1 MRAGIHVT
9 TDDFISCQNP
19 GHGSADE
26 TPSAHLVNDES
37 IHCFKC
43 EMTYDVFEIDQ
54 WRNGAAK
61 FPEVIQRVADFVG
74 MAVNEPPSPKKPKA
88 EKPQEPVVLVPVSN
102 EKAKTLYSDTNLAW
116 AVDKWGKI
124 AGKWAARNEQGLVE
138 VVDVRFEKRNVDGR
152 NASEAQGSG
161 DGKITKT
168 VISFYFDGTRVQSKN
183 APVVIFGR
191 DELVRYPTDPICFHE
206 GAKCRAAAK
215 AITGIVPLSWN
226 RGVESVSKFD
236 LAPITTRIRDGDRA
250 GSLDGSMATIYY
262 YPDDDEPGFKA
273 ARTLARRVAE
283 VSPGQKVKICQPAV
297 RGPGFDI
304 VDALA
309 EKMPDEMREWIL
321 NGPEIT
327 IDELD
332 RLIAE
337 WDERDKKARAGKKNA
352 PELGGKNDYK
362 REQEGG
368 KTDKK
373 NSLASKNTQDAPKG
387 NRNNRGN
394 DSQESGRDTSRG
406 RGNNASDYP
415 FRPLGVADDGYAY
428 FLDCAGRIKKFRL
441 DSLTSTKML
450 DLAPLPWW
458 STEFPGHR
466 ALVEWQE
473 ATDFVI
479 RISQAEEFDPEN
491 RRGRGA
497 WRERDGRVCYHDGH
511 ETIGQPDARRLYI
524 RKNIYDVG
532 LGSPVASIDDRKAL
546 LDAVSA
552 MSFETK
558 ADTTRALAW
567 SLLAP
572 FGGALPWRNAMVLTG
587 SSKSGKSTLLSR
599 VIMPLVAT
607 PYFLSGGTSEAGV
620 RQKTGLDSLPVI
632 IDEANLEGKKGQEI
646 RQGLFSLMQQSTSD
660 DAPQVA
666 KGTPNGEGALS
677 YLMRNMFLFSAVTP
691 DTGNIEQD
699 NRIMRVNLVITKKP
713 SEWEAISERINAV
726 VTDRVCAG
734 IRAFTWQKL
743 PEILE
748 AATAMTRSIVALIH
762 DSRKGYAD
770 ALLFAAFWRVFLD
783 RIPTTDEFEAWL
795 AQVYKV
801 KPLDSQRDEAE
812 EMLDK
817 LLDQVAK
824 ISGDPKTEVTLRE
837 LLRGIKYGEV
847 EKQMYPEDRE
857 LGLSGKVDVRKLEL
871 SELDNWRTTAVNHG
885 LMVDKKSGCLLIKAN
900 AAYISKIWEMKG
912 RTYSDLLRRSP
923 KFWKAETAARLGA
936 ALWLRGVIWD
946 DEVPF

>member
-1 MRAGIHVT
+1 MARIEASTVRPRLRDYLQRAGIHVT
-9 TDDFISCQNP
+9 SDDFIPCQNP
-19 GHGSADE
+19 GHGSPD
-26 TPSAHLVNDES
+26 TNPSAHIVDDEAV
-37 IHCFKC
+37 HCFKC

-54 WRNGAAK
+54 WRSGSAK
-61 FPEVIQRVADFVG
+61 FPDVIRRVADFVG
-74 MAVNEPPSPKKPKA
+74 MSVDDAPAPKKQKA
-88 EKPQEPVVLVPVSN
+88 EKKEEPITLVPISN
-102 EKAKTLYSDTNLAW
+102 EMSKSLFSERNLAW
-116 AVDKWGKI
+116 AVEKWGKI
-124 AGKWAARNEQGLVE
+124 TGKWGARNEQGLME
-138 VVDVRFEKRNVDGR
+138 VVDVRFEKER
-152 NASEAQGSG
+152 EAGVVEERSG
-161 DGKITKT
+161 IRTGNGGTGQTVAKT
-168 VISFYFDGTRVQSKN
+168 VISFYYDGTRLQSKN
-183 APVVIFGR
+183 TPVVIFGR
-191 DELVRYPTDPICFHE
+191 DDLAANPDWPVCFHE

-215 AITGIVPLSWN
+215 AIAGIVPLSWN
-226 RGVESVSKFD
+226 RGVESVGKFE
-236 LAPITTRIRDGDRA
+236 LEPIRRLLSDVGAIV
-250 GSLDGSMATIYY
+250 YY

-273 ARTLARRVAE
+273 ARTLSRRMEAE
-283 VSPGQKVKICQPAV
+283 APGQNVKICLPAV

-309 EKMPDEMREWIL
+309 VKTPAEMYEWII

-327 IDELD
+327 LAELD
-332 RLIAE
+332 RMVAE
-337 WDERDKKARAGKKNA
+337 WEERDKKLKAGKKS
-352 PELGGKNDYK
+352 D
-362 REQEGG
+362 G
-368 KTDKK
+368 KTDGYSGGGNSQQPHGVK
-373 NSLASKNTQDAPKG
+373 NEYTQSVPPTGGNSGLRGGNPHANT
-387 NRNNRGN
+387 N
-394 DSQESGRDTSRG
+394 EF
-406 RGNNASDYP
+406 P

-441 DSLTSTKML
+441 DTLSSTKML

-458 STEFPGHR
+458 STEFPARR

-479 RISQAEEFDPEN
+479 RVSQQEEFDPEN

-511 ETIGQPDARRLYI
+511 DTIGQPDARRLYI
-524 RKNIYDVG
+524 RKTIYDMG
-532 LGSPVASIDDRKAL
+532 LSSSPATMEERKNL
-546 LDAVSA
+546 LDAVSS

-587 SSKSGKSTLLSR
+587 SSKSGKSTLLQR

-607 PYFLSGGTSEAGV
+607 PYHLSGGTSEAGV

-632 IDEANLEGKKGQEI
+632 IDEASLEGKKGQEI

-691 DTGNIEQD
+691 ATGNIEQD
-699 NRIMRVNLVITKKP
+699 NRIMTVNLVPGNPGK
-713 SEWEAISERINAV
+713 WESISHNLETT
-726 VTDRVCAG
+726 VTDKVCAG

-748 AATAMTRSIVALIH
+748 AATTMTRSIVALIH

-770 ALLFAAFWRVFLD
+770 ALLFAAFWRVFFD
-783 RIPTTDEFEAWL
+783 RIPAQEEFETWL

-801 KPLDSQRDEAE
+801 KPLDTGRDEAE

-817 LLDQVAK
+817 LLDQVTK

-837 LLRGIKYGEV
+837 LMRGIKYGEI
-847 EKQMYPEDRE
+847 EKQMYADDRE
-857 LGLSGKVDVRKLEL
+857 LGLSGKTDMRKLEP
-871 SELDNWRTTAVNHG
+871 SELDNWRTTGVNHG

-900 AAYISKIWEMKG
+900 AAYITKIWEIDG
-912 RTYSDLLRRSP
+912 RTYSKLLKRSP

-936 ALWLRGVIWD
+936 SLWLRGVIWD